1 MLNNL
6 ENLLILEKKSE
17 ELQNLVA
24 NLEGQKQLLEEQI
37 KTNNDKLVE
46 LTHKKEIF
54 AKSVEIFALISEV
67 TQIQVKTGMEK
78 IVTYALQYI
87 FGEDYKFKITFD
99 KRGNLT
105 ECNFSFISPLGVEIT
120 DPLEALGGGIMDVAS
135 LALRIALLELHKPK
149 NTSFIALDEP
159 TRNVSAQFIPKC
171 GLFFK
176 EINRKI
182 GRQIIVVTHQEALME
197 SADNTIT
204 IGGNND

>member
-1 MLNNL
+1 MNLNQL
-6 ENLLILEKKSE
+6 ENKVQELKNSLSALQGQESLLFS
-17 ELQNLVA
+17 
-24 NLEGQKQLLEEQI
+24 QI
-37 KTNNDKLVE
+37 DSNNSKLVD
-46 LTHKKEIF
+46 LTHKKEIY

-67 TQIQVKTGMEK
+67 TQIQVKNGMEK

-87 FGEDYKFKITFD
+87 FGEDYKFKINFD

-159 TRNVSAQFIPKC
+159 TRNVSAQFISKC

-197 SADNTIT
+197 SADNQIT
-204 IGGNND
+204 IGGTNGEK

>member
-1 MLNNL
+1 MNL
-6 ENLLILEKKSE
+6 DQLEKKSK
-17 ELQNLVA
+17 ELQN
-24 NLEGQKQLLEEQI
+24 NLSALQGQESLLAFQIDSNKVKLLE
-37 KTNNDKLVE
+37 LS
-46 LTHKKEIF
+46 HKREVF
-54 AKSVEIFALISEV
+54 AKSIEIFALISEV
-67 TQIQVKTGMEK
+67 TQIQVKNGMEK

-149 NTSFIALDEP
+149 NTSFLALDEP
-159 TRNVSAQFIPKC
+159 TRNVSAQFIPRC

-176 EINRKI
+176 EINRKLE
-182 GRQIIVVTHQEALME
+182 RQIIVVTHQEALME
-197 SADNTIT
+197 SADNQIQ
-204 IGGNND
+204 IGGNHG

>member
-1 MLNNL
+1 MNL
-6 ENLLILEKKSE
+6 DQLEKKSK
-17 ELQNLVA
+17 ELQNNLSALQGQESLLVSQIDSNKA
-24 NLEGQKQLLEEQI
+24 KLL
-37 KTNNDKLVE
+37 E
-46 LTHKKEIF
+46 LTHKREIF
-54 AKSVEIFALISEV
+54 AKAIEIFALISEV
-67 TQIQVKTGMEK
+67 TQIQVKNGMEK

-149 NTSFIALDEP
+149 NTSFLALDEP

-176 EINRKI
+176 EINRKLE
-182 GRQIIVVTHQEALME
+182 RQIIVVTHQEALME
-197 SADNTIT
+197 SADNQIQ
-204 IGGNND
+204 IGGNHG